1 MSMTEQEAVASLKI
15 LVAVAQADGQIHD
28 EERNSIVA
36 ALEGIT
42 LPEGATADTLIASK
56 IDVNA
61 ELAKLTS
68 PDARAEIW
76 KSAFAMANADGSCSP
91 EEQKVLDDIAAKTA
105 VTKEQQSFF
114 KKLMT
119 EGKDT
124 VLPSNIKKIDDP
136 EKRGK
141 EVRNDIL
148 KHSALTAILGAFPLP
163 VVGEIAVLG
172 IQLKMI
178 RDIGQYWGH
187 TVDRN
192 AAKSMLYGLGLGTGA
207 RMAVNSLAKLVPG
220 WGSAVGAT
228 TSFAATFAL
237 GKVMEKFFAEDAK
250 GDVASLKTY
259 FKSAEKEGKAAYA
272 DQKDDIE
279 KKKTDNKPALDKL
292 SSDLKDGKISQEDFD
307 KRLGELG

>member
-1 MSMTEQEAVASLKI
+1 MSMTENEAVASLKI

-28 EERNSIVA
+28 EERKSIAA
-36 ALEGIT
+36 ALENIT
-42 LPEGATADTLIASK
+42 LPEGATADTLIAST
-56 IDVNA
+56 IDVDA

-68 PDARAEIW
+68 PAARAEIW

-91 EEQKVLDDIAAKTA
+91 EEQKLLDSIAAKTE
-105 VTKEQQSFF
+105 VTEAQKSFF
-114 KKLMT
+114 TKLLA

-124 VLPSNIKKIDDP
+124 VLPSHIKKIDDP
-136 EKRGK
+136 ATRAK

-148 KHSALTAILGAFPLP
+148 KYSAFTAILGAFPLP

-187 TVDRN
+187 TVDKN

-250 GDVASLKTY
+250 GDVAALKTM

-272 DQKDDIE
+272 EQKDDIE
-279 KKKTDNKPALDKL
+279 KKKADNKVALDQL
-292 SSDLKDGKISQEDFD
+292 SADLKDGKIGQEDFD
-307 KRLGELG
+307 KRLAELN

>member
-1 MSMTEQEAVASLKI
+1 MSMTEQEAIASLKI
-15 LVAVAQADGQIHD
+15 LVAVAQADGTIHD
-28 EERNSIVA
+28 EEKKSIA
-36 ALEGIT
+36 GALEGIA
-42 LPEGATADTLIASK
+42 LPEGTTADSLLSST
-56 IDVNA
+56 IDVDA
-61 ELAKLTS
+61 ELAKLVS
-68 PDARAEIW
+68 PAARGEIW
-76 KSAFAMANADGSCSP
+76 KSAFAMANADGNCSA
-91 EEQKVLDDIAAKTA
+91 EEQKVLDTIAAKTG
-105 VTKEQQSFF
+105 VSEQEKSFF
-114 KKLMT
+114 SKLVS

-136 EKRGK
+136 AARSK

-148 KHSALTAILGAFPLP
+148 KYATFCAILGAFPLP

-187 TVDRN
+187 TVDKN

-250 GDVASLKTY
+250 GDVASLKNY
-259 FKSAEKEGKAAYA
+259 FKSQEKEGKAAYA
-272 DQKDDIE
+272 DQKDEIE
-279 KKKTDNKPALDKL
+279 KTKAANKEALDAL
-292 SSDLKDGKISQEDFD
+292 SQDLKDGKIDQEEFD
-307 KRLGELG
+307 KRLAALG

>member
-1 MSMTEQEAVASLKI
+1 MAMSEKEAVASLRI
-15 LVAVAQADGQIHD
+15 LVAVAQADGVIHD
-28 EERNSIVA
+28 EERKSIEA
-36 ALEGIT
+36 ALEGIS
-42 LPEGATADTLIASK
+42 LPEGATAETLLAEK
-56 IDVNA
+56 IDVA
-61 ELAKLTS
+61 VQLAQLTS
-68 PDARAEIW
+68 PEARGEIW

-91 EEQKVLDDIAAKTA
+91 EEQKLLDMLADKTA
-105 VTKEQQSFF
+105 VTAEQKSFF
-114 KKLMT
+114 TRLMA

-124 VLPSNIKKIDDP
+124 VLPSNIKTITDP
-136 EKRGK
+136 EARAK

-148 KHSALTAILGAFPLP
+148 KYSTFTAILGAFPLP
-163 VVGEIAVLG
+163 VVGEIAVLA

-187 TVDRN
+187 TVDKN

-250 GDVASLKTY
+250 GDVASLKGM
-259 FKSAEKEGKAAYA
+259 FKSAEKEGKTAYA
-272 DQKDDIE
+272 EQKEEIAKKE
-279 KKKTDNKPALDKL
+279 KINKPALDQL
-292 SSDLKDGKISQEDFD
+292 SADLKDGKISQEDFD
-307 KRLGELG
+307 KRLGELN

>member
-1 MSMTEQEAVASLKI
+1 MSITEQEAVASLRI
-15 LVAVAQADGQIHD
+15 LVAVAQADGQIH
-28 EERNSIVA
+28 EEEKKSIAA
-36 ALEGIT
+36 ALEGIS
-42 LPEGATADTLIASK
+42 LPSGTTADSLLAET
-56 IDVNA
+56 IDVDA
-61 ELAKLTS
+61 QLALLTS
-68 PDARAEIW
+68 PAARGEIW

-91 EEQKVLDDIAAKTA
+91 EEQKLLDVIAEKTQ
-105 VTKEQQSFF
+105 VTAEQKTFF
-114 KKLMT
+114 AKLMA

-124 VLPSNIKKIDDP
+124 VLPSNIQAITDP
-136 EKRGK
+136 EKRAK

-148 KHSALTAILGAFPLP
+148 KYSAFTAILGAFPLP

-187 TVDRN
+187 TVDKN

-250 GDVASLKTY
+250 GDVAALKTF
-259 FKSAEKEGKAAYA
+259 FKSAEKEGKAAYSE
-272 DQKDDIE
+272 QKDDIA
-279 KKKTDNKPALDKL
+279 KKQADNKAALDQL
-292 SSDLKDGKISQEDFD
+292 SADLKDGKITQEDFD
-307 KRLGELG
+307 KRLASLT

>member
-1 MSMTEQEAVASLKI
+1 MSMTEQEAISSLRI
-15 LVAVAQADGQIHD
+15 LVAVAQADGQIHE
-28 EERNSIVA
+28 EERKSIA
-36 ALEGIT
+36 GALEGLT
-42 LPEGATADTLIASK
+42 LPEGTTADSLLESK
-56 IDVNA
+56 VDVEA

-68 PDARAEIW
+68 PAARGEIW
-76 KSAFAMANADGSCSP
+76 KSAFAMANADGSCSS
-91 EEQKVLDDIAAKTA
+91 EEQTVLDLIAAKTG
-105 VTKEQQSFF
+105 VTEKEKNFF
-114 KKLMT
+114 SKLVA

-136 EKRGK
+136 AQRSK

-148 KHSALTAILGAFPLP
+148 KYSAFTAILGAFPLP

-187 TVDRN
+187 TVDKN

-237 GKVMEKFFAEDAK
+237 GKVMEKFFSEDAK

-259 FKSAEKEGKAAYA
+259 FKSQEKEGKAAYA
-272 DQKDDIE
+272 DQKEEIAQKE
-279 KKKTDNKPALDKL
+279 KDNKPALDQL
-292 SSDLKDGKISQEDFD
+292 SQDLKDGKIDQEEFD
-307 KRLGELG
+307 KRLSALG

>member
-1 MSMTEQEAVASLKI
+1 MSITEQEAVASLRI
-15 LVAVAQADGQIHD
+15 LVAVAQADGQIH
-28 EERNSIVA
+28 EEEKKSIA
-36 ALEGIT
+36 GALEGIS
-42 LPEGATADTLIASK
+42 LPAGTTADTLLAET
-56 IDVNA
+56 IDVDA
-61 ELAKLTS
+61 QLALLTS
-68 PDARAEIW
+68 PAARGEIW

-91 EEQKVLDDIAAKTA
+91 EEQKLLDVIAEKTQ
-105 VTKEQQSFF
+105 VTAEQKSFF
-114 KKLMT
+114 TKLLA

-124 VLPSNIKKIDDP
+124 VLPSNIQAVTDP
-136 EKRGK
+136 EKRAK

-148 KHSALTAILGAFPLP
+148 KYSAFTAILGAFPLP

-187 TVDRN
+187 TVDKN

-250 GDVASLKTY
+250 GDVAALKTF

-272 DQKDDIE
+272 EQKDDIA
-279 KKKTDNKPALDKL
+279 KKQSDNKAALEQL
-292 SSDLKDGKISQEDFD
+292 SADLKDGKITQEDFD
-307 KRLGELG
+307 KRLASLT

>member
-15 LVAVAQADGQIHD
+15 LVAVAQADGTIHD
-28 EERNSIVA
+28 EERKSIVG
-36 ALEGIT
+36 ALEGIS
-42 LPEGATADTLIASK
+42 LPEGTTADSLLAET
-56 IDVNA
+56 IDVDA
-61 ELAKLTS
+61 ELARLTS
-68 PDARAEIW
+68 QVARAEIW

-91 EEQKVLDDIAAKTA
+91 EEQKLLDLIAAKTNVSEA
-105 VTKEQQSFF
+105 DKSLF
-114 KKLMT
+114 KRLVA

-124 VLPSNIKKIDDP
+124 VLPSNIEKIDDP
-136 EKRGK
+136 ERRAR

-148 KHSALTAILGAFPLP
+148 KYSAFTAILGAFPLP

-187 TVDRN
+187 TVDKN

-272 DQKDDIE
+272 EQKDEIA
-279 KKKTDNKPALDKL
+279 KKGEANKAALDQL
-292 SSDLKDGKISQEDFD
+292 SADLKDGKIDQEAFD
-307 KRLGELG
+307 KRLSELK

>member
-1 MSMTEQEAVASLKI
+1 MSITEQEAVASLRI
-15 LVAVAQADGQIHD
+15 LVAVAQADGQIH
-28 EERNSIVA
+28 EEEKKSISA
-36 ALEGIT
+36 ALEGIS
-42 LPEGATADTLIASK
+42 LPAGTTADSLLAET
-56 IDVNA
+56 IDVDA
-61 ELAKLTS
+61 QLALLTS
-68 PDARAEIW
+68 PAARGEIW

-91 EEQKVLDDIAAKTA
+91 EEQKLLDVIAEKTQ
-105 VTKEQQSFF
+105 VTAEQKTFF
-114 KKLMT
+114 TKLLA

-124 VLPSNIKKIDDP
+124 VLPSNIQAITDP
-136 EKRGK
+136 EKRAK

-148 KHSALTAILGAFPLP
+148 KYSAFTAILGAFPLP

-187 TVDRN
+187 TVDKN

-250 GDVASLKTY
+250 GDVAALKTF

-272 DQKDDIE
+272 EQKDDIA
-279 KKKTDNKPALDKL
+279 KKQSDNKAALEQL
-292 SSDLKDGKISQEDFD
+292 SADLKDGKISQEDFD
-307 KRLGELG
+307 KRLASLT